1 MQMQDDIIL
10 DSGNEQVGY
19 QAIAVNIKWDRDAV
33 SQYRG
38 KKSYYD
44 RLPEQITVTIPESIV
59 QKRSTPEFYDLVET
73 WMYGFLAKRFNH
85 VANRCQVFLPLD

>member
-10 DSGNEQVGY
+10 DGGSEQVGY
-19 QAIAVNIKWDRDAV
+19 QVIAVNIKWDRDTV

-44 RLPEQITVTIPESIV
+44 RLPEQITVTLPESLA
-59 QKRSTPEFYDLVET
+59 QKHSTPEFYDLVESWT
-73 WMYGFLAKRFNH
+73 YGFLVKRFNH
-85 VANRCQVFLPLD
+85 IANHCQVFLPLD